1 MKTVRPSDLTPA
13 QRLAAVRGIAEG
25 THPTGR
31 KLLTIPVKSFRATAA
46 PVPAWIAHSS
56 NAQQLA
62 ALNLIAKYPAQP
74 QQPQ

>member
-1 MKTVRPSDLTPA
+1 MKTIHPSNLTPV
-13 QRLAAVRGIAEG
+13 QRIAAVRGISEW

-31 KLLTIPVKSFRATAA
+31 KLLTVPVKSFRATAA

-62 ALNLIAKYPAQP
+62 ALNLIARYPAQP